1 MRGENAMKYSDALK
15 LRPGDEVTVKRSKI
29 TMQIVEI
36 EVVEYI
42 KGVSVRLDDGNWYG
56 YKEIR

>member
-1 MRGENAMKYSDALK
+1 MKYSDALK
-15 LRPGDEVTVKRSKI
+15 LRPGDEVTLKRSKI